1 MKFFTLHDAVPYG
14 GCAATIG
21 FFDGVHRGH
30 RFLIDQVAAHA
41 ARRGLA
47 SLLITFRTHP
57 RQALHAAYQ
66 PRLLTTYEEKCKW
79 LATTAADCCATLEFT
94 PQLAALSARQFM
106 AEVLRDKLGVKVL
119 VIGYDHRFGHDRSEG
134 FDDYVA
140 YGRELGIEVV
150 RAEAFSMGDVQVSSS
165 MVRACLAEGEVG
177 MAARCLGRSYEL
189 TGRVVHGFR
198 VGHEL
203 GFPTAN
209 LEVEDAQKL
218 VPKNGVYAVRVTAA
232 GDGPVRAWNGM
243 LNIGCRPTLGEGNAP
258 TVEVFLLDFEG
269 DLYGSVLT
277 LAFVS
282 RLRDEK
288 KFRNKGE
295 LAHQLRED
303 EERVRLL
310 FAENKGS

>member
-1 MKFFTLHDAVPYG
+1 
-14 GCAATIG
+14 
-21 FFDGVHRGH
+21 
-30 RFLIDQVAAHA
+30 
-41 ARRGLA
+41 
-47 SLLITFRTHP
+47 
-57 RQALHAAYQ
+57 
-66 PRLLTTYEEKCKW
+66 
-79 LATTAADCCATLEFT
+79 
-94 PQLAALSARQFM
+94 M
-106 AEVLRDKLGVKVL
+106 AEVLRDRLGVKVL

-218 VPKNGVYAVRVTAA
+218 VPKNGVYTVRVTAA
-232 GDGPVRAWNGM
+232 GDGPVQAWNGM

-277 LAFVS
+277 LAFVR

-310 FAENKGS
+310 FAENKGL